1 MPPSPVPQI
10 TPHLVV
16 MWRPDIGKYTGHLQE
31 LSTDPNAHVIKDASC
46 NVIPQVPDVL
56 AGMGGPLLRAWQSD
70 PWNRNSMYYQMG
82 FDSQICNLAMTNAV
96 GAAWMTKPGPLGRAG
111 YTAIPLFEGVAPTNH
126 AASTECGDDCAF
138 VSKKLMATAL
148 VSSSNS
154 RCSGHY
160 VLFWRPTLQQAVLPT
175 ACLHDNTPLNALYVC
190 RGIHAHHPCAAP
202 YHQLPRAACAHQQP
216 ARAPLTALTEPRAL
230 PPPVNAN
237 HPQDVMFAFE
247 RNKLKD
253 WVADIKEL
261 IQKDL
266 RGRPGWGAHT
276 R

>member
-1 MPPSPVPQI
+1 
-10 TPHLVV
+10 

-46 NVIPQVPDVL
+46 NVIPQVNDVL

-126 AASTECGDDCAF
+126 AASTECGQDCAF

-148 VSSSNS
+148 VSTSRSGGGSS
-154 RCSGHY
+154 R
-160 VLFWRPTLQQAVLPT
+160 VWQRQQQQQRRLQQWALWVWTVPPTAVL
-175 ACLHDNTPLNALYVC
+175 LGSL
-190 RGIHAHHPCAAP
+190 HAHTP
-202 YHQLPRAACAHQQP
+202 AH
-216 ARAPLTALTEPRAL
+216 
-230 PPPVNAN
+230 
-237 HPQDVMFAFE
+237 
-247 RNKLKD
+247 
-253 WVADIKEL
+253 
-261 IQKDL
+261 
-266 RGRPGWGAHT
+266 
-276 R
+276 

>member
-1 MPPSPVPQI
+1 MSGQI

-31 LSTDPNAHVIKDASC
+31 LNTDPNAHVIKDASC
-46 NVIPQVPDVL
+46 NVIPQVPDAL

-126 AASTECGDDCAF
+126 AASTECGQDCAF

-148 VSSSNS
+148 VSSSSSCGPIVVLGTQHCS
-154 RCSGHY
+154 RQSC
-160 VLFWRPTLQQAVLPT
+160 LQL
-175 ACLHDNTPLNALYVC
+175 ACMAAILSMPCVC
-190 RGIHAHHPCAAP
+190 VTGSPC
-202 YHQLPRAACAHQQP
+202 
-216 ARAPLTALTEPRAL
+216 T
-230 PPPVNAN
+230 PPVRSPLSPAPKSCMRTQTNN
-237 HPQDVMFAFE
+237 NQH
-247 RNKLKD
+247 
-253 WVADIKEL
+253 
-261 IQKDL
+261 
-266 RGRPGWGAHT
+266 RPL
-276 R
+276 